1 MTTQIVYL
9 SGKGMLTRD
18 EQLEIAIRMQGA
30 TIEEIFRATDWDVR
44 TAVFQGGTSLGIC
57 WKSPRFSEDLD
68 FLVAADIDVDD
79 VARTM
84 RRVVAKVEQRLALM
98 IPGSRF
104 ELKEP
109 QVEKVRNLIRCEIK
123 WSHPGRKDKVSTR
136 VEFYRVDKEL
146 LAQYGATYVS
156 PNAGSIC
163 NGRIE
168 VTTAIPVATPET
180 LLADKCK
187 ALADRPFLKHRD
199 LFDIWFISNVIGVRM
214 EPPRFRQALVTCA
227 AMYSYDL
234 TEMRQKLAAYLE
246 SPVSR
251 DEEKLSQD
259 LDRWLPFDVYR
270 QLVDQGAMAEMLA
283 TVRSVV
289 EQTIQAIDLKPTNPG
304 SGSGGAI
311 PERMVSAPAI

>member
-9 SGKGMLTRD
+9 SGKGLLTRD
-18 EQLEIAIRMQGA
+18 EQLEIAVRMQGA
-30 TIEEIFRATDWDVR
+30 TIEEIFRATDWDVKK
-44 TAVFQGGTSLGIC
+44 AVFQGGTSLGIC

-68 FLVAADIDVDD
+68 LLVAADIGVED

-109 QVEKVRNLIRCEIK
+109 QIEKVRNLIRCEIK

-136 VEFYRVDKEL
+136 VEFYRVDREL
-146 LAQYGATYVS
+146 LAQYQSTYVS

-180 LLADKCK
+180 LLADKVK

-199 LFDIWFISNVIGVRM
+199 QFDIWFISSVMGIRM
-214 EPPRFRQALVTCA
+214 ERPRLRQALETCA

-234 TEMRQKLAAYLE
+234 AVMRAKLAAYLA
-246 SPVSR
+246 SPVSL

-259 LDRWLPFDVYR
+259 LDRWLPEDVYR
-270 QLVDQGAMAEMLA
+270 QLVERDTFKEMLA
-283 TVRSVV
+283 SVRGVI
-289 EQTIQAIDLKPTNPG
+289 EQTIEAIDMKPTSPAG
-304 SGSGGAI
+304 GSGGSI
-311 PERMVSAPAI
+311 PDRTVSSPSF